1 MEDEGSAAPGIARD
15 RPGARAERGPLQD
28 RSFGPAEAVPF
39 PNEGHCHETR
49 QYDILLKSYHC
60 IQCGKKLGSR
70 KECNPWRKIGRIPLR
85 TNFAMRF

>member
-49 QYDILLKSYHC
+49 QYDILLKS
-60 IQCGKKLGSR
+60 
-70 KECNPWRKIGRIPLR
+70 
-85 TNFAMRF
+85 